1 MKALEF
7 HRNIPRFAA
16 ARLAGSLA
24 PGGGAGIGP
33 LRLADIDQPEPPGS
47 DWVRVRPRL
56 AGICGSDLATI
67 NGRSARYF
75 EPLVSFPF
83 VPGHEVVGDLDD
95 DTRVVLEPVLGCVSR
110 NISPSCAPCGDGHLG
125 NCEYVTF
132 GDLEPGIQTG
142 SCHDTGGGWS
152 TAFWAHSSQLHAVP
166 DDLSDEAAVI
176 VEPAACG
183 VHAALMANV
192 PDDGTVVVLGSGT
205 LGLLTLAA
213 LRAHTNPGT
222 ILATARYPEQRQMAS
237 SLGADLLAA
246 PDEVRRAVRRMT
258 GSHAVSQAGTQPG
271 SHTHAGSVDRL
282 SGGADVVIDCVGSAD
297 SLTDAMAITR
307 SRGRIVLVGMPA
319 TVSLELTPLWHRELE
334 LVGAYTYGTE
344 LLADGTSARTFD
356 LAFDLVRRFDLGN
369 LVSATYPLDRYQD
382 AIQHASSAGSRG
394 AVKIAF
400 DLRDEKERYRQ

>member
-16 ARLAGSLA
+16 ARLAGNLS
-24 PGGGAGIGP
+24 PGGGAGLGP
-33 LRLADIDQPEPPGS
+33 LRLADVDQPAPPGS

-56 AGICGSDLATI
+56 AGICGSDLATV

-83 VPGHEVVGDLDD
+83 TPGHEVVGDLDD

-110 NISPSCAPCGDGHLG
+110 NIAPTCSPCADGQLG
-125 NCEYVTF
+125 NCEHVTF

-142 SCHDTGGGWS
+142 SCHDTGGGWA
-152 TAFWAHSSQLHAVP
+152 TAFWAHNSQLHTVP

-183 VHAALMANV
+183 VHAAFMANV

-213 LRAHTNPGT
+213 LRAHTNPRT
-222 ILATARYPEQRQMAS
+222 ILTTARYPEQHQMAVA
-237 SLGADLLAA
+237 LGADMVTA

-258 GSHAVSQAGTQPG
+258 GSRAVSQAGIQARSRTQD
-271 SHTHAGSVDRL
+271 GSVDRL
-282 SGGADVVIDCVGSAD
+282 SGGADVVIDCVGSSD

-307 SRGRIVLVGMPA
+307 PRGRIVLVGMPA
-319 TVSLELTPLWHRELE
+319 TVTLELTPLWHRELE
-334 LVGAYTYGTE
+334 LIGAYTYGTE

-400 DLRDEKERYRQ
+400 DLRDEKERYRP